1 MTQVY
6 FQGIACQ
13 VLHRLALDMPLVQ
26 ERVHPAGL
34 DFAMQRRV
42 VVLRDM
48 RGLTFSAIARQ
59 VTNLKGLSPTPR
71 TVANVYWRFESHVG
85 RRPYRYGKCGRRPWK
100 LDRPTER
107 FLIAKLKQLRVKGGC
122 TAAVLQRVLAEERG
136 VHVSVTRVRRA
147 LRTNGYRWLPR
158 ALKRKHSPAVQL
170 ARVAF
175 AQAVLDIPP
184 HRLTAELC
192 MCMDGVVLSMPP
204 SDATARINYCRSADD
219 HVWRKPSELN
229 SQALAGGDI
238 YHKQVPIERC
248 IPLWGGVGARGF
260 APVVFHPR
268 KKLCNGE
275 WVTMV
280 SSGKL
285 RAAVSSASGKRRRP
299 WAILCDNEKFLHSPA
314 VKDAHKAA
322 GMALWHI
329 PPRSP
334 DLNPIERFWSWLR
347 RRLLALDLKDAAA
360 RRPTPGKMLYR
371 QRVRTVLRS
380 RRAREVAIA
389 CYRGL
394 RQVCQQ
400 VVDAK
405 GGAVH
410 G

>member
-1 MTQVY
+1 
-6 FQGIACQ
+6 
-13 VLHRLALDMPLVQ
+13 MPLIQ

-42 VVLRDM
+42 VVLRDVH
-48 RGLTFSAIARQ
+48 GLTFRAIARQ
-59 VTNLKGLSPTPR
+59 VTNLKGLRPTTR
-71 TVANVYWRFESHVG
+71 TVANVYWRFESRAG
-85 RRPYRYGKCGRRPWK
+85 RRPYRYDKCGRRPWK
-100 LDRPTER
+100 MDKPTER
-107 FLIAKLKQLRVKGGC
+107 FLIAKLKQLRSKGGC
-122 TAAVLQRVLAEERG
+122 TAAVLQRVLAMERG

-147 LRTNGYRWLPR
+147 LRDNGYRWLPR
-158 ALKRKHSPAVQL
+158 ALKRKYSPAVQQ

-184 HRLTAELC
+184 RRLTAELS

-204 SDATARINYCRSADD
+204 ADETERVNYCRSAED
-219 HVWRKPSELN
+219 HVWRKPSETS
-229 SQALAGGDI
+229 SQALAGGDF

-248 IPLWGGVGARGF
+248 IPLWGGIGARGF

-268 KKLCNGE
+268 KKLCNE
-275 WVTMV
+275 YWVSMV
-280 SSGKL
+280 GGGKL
-285 RAAVSSASGKRRRP
+285 RAAVSSASGKRGRP
-299 WAILCDNEKFLHSPA
+299 WVVLCDNEKFLHSPA
-314 VKDAHKAA
+314 VKVAHAAA
-322 GMALWHI
+322 GVTLWHT

-360 RRPTPGKMLYR
+360 RRPTPGKMMYR

-380 RRAREVAIA
+380 QRARAVAMA
-389 CYRGL
+389 CYRSL
-394 RQVCQQ
+394 RQVCHL

-405 GGAVH
+405 GGAVR